1 MQFPRI
7 HINGTAPQDLLKAI
21 TEALHALDTA
31 MAKLRETSPHGRDY
45 YPIGA
50 DAASTAFKEHTARCE
65 ALRKVYV
72 ELQAMGEHIA
82 NQMAERRQTRG
93 LT

>member
-7 HINGTAPQDLLKAI
+7 HINGTAPQDMLKAI

-31 MAKLRETSPHGRDY
+31 MSKLREAQPHPRDY
-45 YPIGA
+45 YPISREA
-50 DAASTAFKEHTARCE
+50 FETASNEYTARYL
-65 ALRKVYV
+65 ALREVYV
-72 ELQAMGEHIA
+72 DLQNLGVNIA
-82 NQMAERRQTRG
+82 DQMAERRQTRG